1 MKKIFKVA
9 TLIMMLFFATNA
21 DAQWRISKIPA
32 DELKGTKEHYANIY
46 ESSSGYFVCWNDGA
60 NLKIVCN
67 EGIFKPT
74 AFSVVCIIGLYEG
87 DRLVKKYNKV
97 HFTLGD
103 NYDTA
108 TMFDRF
114 ALGQRVIE
122 HLQKKGK
129 VRIIAPRH
137 GKIDFDITIPMNKDI
152 KYDPPQAPLFY

>member
-1 MKKIFKVA
+1 MKKTVFLMMAIFA
-9 TLIMMLFFATNA
+9 ISSAN
-21 DAQWRISKIPA
+21 AQWDISKIPA
-32 DELKGTKEHYANIY
+32 DELKGTKEHYANLY
-46 ESSSGYFVCWNDGA
+46 SSSDGYFVCWNDRA
-60 NLKIVCN
+60 NLKISCK

-114 ALGQRVIE
+114 ALGQRIIE

-137 GKIDFDITIPMNKDI
+137 GRLDFDITIPMNKDI
-152 KYDPPQAPLFY
+152 KYDPPMVPLGY